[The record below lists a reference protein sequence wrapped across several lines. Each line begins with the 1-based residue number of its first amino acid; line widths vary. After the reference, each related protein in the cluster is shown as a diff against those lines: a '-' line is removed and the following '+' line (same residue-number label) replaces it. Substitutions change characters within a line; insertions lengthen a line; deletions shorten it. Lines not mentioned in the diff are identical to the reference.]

1 VDRELEVI
9 HKQMEATR
17 ESLTE
22 KLGTLESQVREG
34 VQVANDTVAATVDG
48 VKDVVASVADTVS
61 SVKDSV
67 ADTVSSV
74 KEGVSETVDSV
85 KETFDIRKHV
95 ENYPWAAL
103 GTAVAVGVA
112 GGLFIGPAPRATG
125 APPRSSGSPPPA
137 PALAAATAAKSNEPG
152 MMTNLLQ
159 NLQGLALGSLV
170 GVARDL
176 IRQNAPKE
184 WQEGLSGVID
194 DLSMQL
200 TGEKNPKS
208 LVPASL
214 FETESK
220 DRNAGDGASGGSE
233 SAWTGSAHSETREGN
248 GARFRSQR

>member
-67 ADTVSSV
+67 AETVSSV
-74 KEGVSETVDSV
+74 KEGVSDTVDTV

-95 ENYPWAAL
+95 ENYPWAAF

-112 GGLFIGPAPRATG
+112 GGLFLGPSTLATG
-125 APPRSSGSPPPA
+125 APPKSTGSPPPA
-137 PALAAATAAKSNEPG
+137 PAPASAAKSNEPG

-194 DLSMQL
+194 DLSLQL

-208 LVPASL
+208 LLPASL

-220 DRNAGDGASGGSE
+220 DSNAGDGATGGSE
-233 SAWTGSAHSETREGN
+233 SAWTGSTHSETREGN

>member
-17 ESLTE
+17 ESLSD
-22 KLGTLESQVREG
+22 KLGALESQVREG
-34 VQVANDTVAATVDG
+34 VQVANETVAATVDG

-61 SVKDSV
+61 SVKESV
-67 ADTVSSV
+67 SETVSSV

-85 KETFDIRKHV
+85 KETFDIRHHV
-95 ENYPWAAL
+95 ENYPWAAF

-112 GGLFIGPAPRATG
+112 GGLFLGPSTLATG

-137 PALAAATAAKSNEPG
+137 PAPANENKSSMPG
-152 MMTNLLQ
+152 MLTNLLQ

-176 IRQNAPKE
+176 VRQSAPKE

-194 DLSMQL
+194 DLSLQL

-208 LVPASL
+208 LIPASL

-220 DRNAGDGASGGSE
+220 DRNAGDGATDGSE
-233 SAWTGSAHSETREGN
+233 STWTGAAQSEAREGN

>member
-17 ESLTE
+17 ESLSD
-22 KLGTLESQVREG
+22 KLGVLESQVREG

-67 ADTVSSV
+67 AETVSSV

-95 ENYPWAAL
+95 ENYPWAAF

-112 GGLFIGPAPRATG
+112 GGLFLGPSTLATG
-125 APPRSSGSPPPA
+125 APPKSTGSPPPA
-137 PALAAATAAKSNEPG
+137 PAPAAKSNEPG

-176 IRQNAPKE
+176 IRQSAPKE

-194 DLSMQL
+194 DLSLQL

-214 FETESK
+214 FETEPK
-220 DRNAGDGASGGSE
+220 DRTAGDGATGGAE
-233 SAWTGSAHSETREGN
+233 SAWSGSAHSEAREGN
-248 GARFRSQR
+248 GARFRSPR

>member
-1 VDRELEVI
+1 MDRELEVI

-17 ESLTE
+17 ESLTD
-22 KLGTLESQVREG
+22 KLGVLESQVREG
-34 VQVANDTVAATVDG
+34 VQVANETVAATVDG

-67 ADTVSSV
+67 AETVSSV

-95 ENYPWAAL
+95 ENYPWAAF

-112 GGLFIGPAPRATG
+112 GGLLLGPSAPATG
-125 APPRSSGSPPPA
+125 APPKSSGAPTPA
-137 PALAAATAAKSNEPG
+137 PAPAPAAKSNQQG

-159 NLQGLALGSLV
+159 NIQGLALGSLV

-176 IRQNAPKE
+176 VRQSAPKE

-194 DLSMQL
+194 DLSLQL

-214 FETESK
+214 FETEPK
-220 DRNAGDGASGGSE
+220 DRTAGDGATGGAE
-233 SAWTGSAHSETREGN
+233 SAWTGSAHAEAREGN